1 MKPPAIRFA
10 AMAKKVTATSK
21 SQNELGPNDMRA
33 VLPTQAPVA
42 RNSWEV
48 DFLRPACS
56 DVSVRVSVM
65 YCYPYKMLSML
76 YSFFRHLKNMDEL
89 QRQTHLEAMA
99 LTLGITMVLTVIYGA
114 LPQANLLTSVQPAN
128 VLFVIGISYILSV
141 ITLWLRRTSE

>member
-1 MKPPAIRFA
+1 MADTRTETSLQTGLKKSTFQLFLATGAWVGSTALMSFGPSALWAFDNALTFLAIA
-10 AMAKKVTATSK
+10 ANLIA
-21 SQNELGPNDMRA
+21 GG
-33 VLPTQAPVA
+33 
-42 RNSWEV
+42 
-48 DFLRPACS
+48 F
-56 DVSVRVSVM
+56 
-65 YCYPYKMLSML
+65 ML

-114 LPQANLLTSVQPAN
+114 LPQANLLTSAQPGN

>member
-1 MKPPAIRFA
+1 MVNTRAETSLQTGLKKSTVQLFLATGAWVGSTALMSFGPSTFWDFDVAVTFLAIA
-10 AMAKKVTATSK
+10 A
-21 SQNELGPNDMRA
+21 NLI
-33 VLPTQAPVA
+33 VA
-42 RNSWEV
+42 G
-48 DFLRPACS
+48 F
-56 DVSVRVSVM
+56 
-65 YCYPYKMLSML
+65 ML

-114 LPQANLLTSVQPAN
+114 LPQANVLTSAQPAS